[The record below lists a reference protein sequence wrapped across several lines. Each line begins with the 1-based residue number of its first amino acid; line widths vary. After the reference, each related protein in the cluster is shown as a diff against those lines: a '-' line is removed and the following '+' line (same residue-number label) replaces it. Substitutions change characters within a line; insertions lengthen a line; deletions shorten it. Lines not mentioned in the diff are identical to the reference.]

1 MFCAIDTDILLYKAT
16 TTVEKA
22 VDWGDDIWSLWCDLK
37 DAKALFQKQCDEI
50 AEATGITEHIHCLS
64 DHGNNFRKVVDP
76 HLQIPT
82 QRHPQTMWVCR
93 YVELGRGKLQDIQVS
108 YTRSG

>member
-50 AEATGITEHIHCLS
+50 AEQRVSETSIVSATTATT
-64 DHGNNFRKVVDP
+64 FA
-76 HLQIPT
+76 
-82 QRHPQTMWVCR
+82 
-93 YVELGRGKLQDIQVS
+93 
-108 YTRSG
+108 RS